1 MPDVPNNREGPQARE
16 PSKCLKGRSYG
27 ERLAKEASLELQ
39 DAQKKTDRAITF
51 VTEAVRVPAHLAPP
65 GSPYAKQ
72 LCHLHA
78 QLSLGQSCHKQKNLA
93 SMHTGLLRSC
103 PVLCNPVDCGL
114 PGFSVRVGG
123 GGGVFQARIMECIG
137 QYWLPYLSRALYFM
151 LP

>member
-1 MPDVPNNREGPQARE
+1 MPDALNNREGPQARE

-78 QLSLGQSCHKQKNLA
+78 QLSLGQSCHRPKKISRLYMQGSLQ
-93 SMHTGLLRSC
+93 SC
-103 PVLCNPVDCGL
+103 PTICSPVDCGL
-114 PGFSVRVGG
+114 PGFSVRG
-123 GGGVFQARIMECIG
+123 FLQARILECIG
-137 QYWLPYLSRALYFM
+137 QYWLPYPSRALYFL